1 MPKQTTG
8 KNTKGSKA
16 TAKKAPAKKTVAN
29 KKSTT
34 KAASSKK
41 TVNKKVAPKKVETV
55 NKNEATKKIEAKKVE
70 EKVMPKVKEEKKG
83 NETIKANK
91 DNIPFVVT
99 LCIAIVLFIC
109 FMFSIF
115 WKVVPKVKNGDEVL
129 VALKGKNITAQKLYE
144 DLRTE
149 YGDEKLLDMIDSYI
163 ANKEVKVTAD
173 DEKYVKE
180 VVDYY
185 KQYAE
190 YYGTDLS
197 TFLANYVGLKGISNE
212 KEFKKFVL
220 ADYKKT
226 LAVQKFIGNQASE
239 KDLKAYYKEN
249 FSDTITAKHILISVD
264 SEAEDQEKAEK
275 EALEKAKN
283 IIKQLNKTDKDKLEA
298 KFDSLA
304 EENSDDTATYSKGG
318 LIENFTK
325 KDVEEPFYNAAND
338 LKNGNYTIEPVKTV
352 YGYHII
358 LKVSSKPVEKY
369 SKIKDKVKKEYAQ
382 KLMSED
388 ATLSIKKW
396 KELRKKYKMSIKDTE
411 MKKAYNKNIKD
422 QLENITSAGK
432 ENNNATN
439 TQTSETAETTET
451 TETTEK
457 TEE

>member
-16 TAKKAPAKKTVAN
+16 PAKKASAKKTVA
-29 KKSTT
+29 
-34 KAASSKK
+34 SKK
-41 TVNKKVAPKKVETV
+41 NSTKKAIPAKKNVTKKVTPKNAET
-55 NKNEATKKIEAKKVE
+55 AKKIEAVKTE
-70 EKVMPKVKEEKKG
+70 ESVMPKVKEEKKG

-220 ADYKKT
+220 ADYRKT

-283 IIKQLNKTDKDKLEA
+283 IIKQ
-298 KFDSLA
+298 
-304 EENSDDTATYSKGG
+304 
-318 LIENFTK
+318 
-325 KDVEEPFYNAAND
+325 
-338 LKNGNYTIEPVKTV
+338 
-352 YGYHII
+352 
-358 LKVSSKPVEKY
+358 
-369 SKIKDKVKKEYAQ
+369 
-382 KLMSED
+382 
-388 ATLSIKKW
+388 
-396 KELRKKYKMSIKDTE
+396 
-411 MKKAYNKNIKD
+411 
-422 QLENITSAGK
+422 
-432 ENNNATN
+432 
-439 TQTSETAETTET
+439 
-451 TETTEK
+451 
-457 TEE
+457 